1 MKYISHLIIAGI
13 CFSVTAT
20 AQTNPARD
28 TSWKGGMEIGFTA
41 AQASFSDNWKGGG
54 VNNLSILTYM
64 NARAKYTLGKHSWE
78 NKFNVMYGM
87 IKNQGEDLRKSQDLL
102 LLTSDYNFRINPKL
116 QAFGGITLQTQVAN
130 GYHFDKDS
138 AGANTR
144 TLISSF
150 MSPGTLIEALGFKYT
165 PVKFWWI
172 KLGLGATRQ
181 TFMLNQDVYTATDKE
196 VVSNVP
202 RGTKVINEAGLQVQ
216 SEFAKEFHKNIR
228 LTMRYLGF
236 GPFNNLNSGF
246 DSRFDVIA
254 TAKITKYISTN
265 FTAISIFDKD
275 QDNNWQLSQVFGVGF
290 SYKL

>member
-1 MKYISHLIIAGI
+1 MAKLPQNSSQ
-13 CFSVTAT
+13 F
-20 AQTNPARD
+20 TNYYQQFLPTVGTD
-28 TSWKGGMEIGFTA
+28 VS
-41 AQASFSDNWKGGG
+41 AQAAVGFPERVGAPNEMGFLGRLVDIVSRPLRIVSNPVMKALELPEKYEALRMEEAAGGEISFGEKIAFKDSYSD
-54 VNNLSILTYM
+54 LD
-64 NARAKYTLGKHSWE
+64 
-78 NKFNVMYGM
+78 FNF
-87 IKNQGEDLRKSQDLL
+87 K
-102 LLTSDYNFRINPKL
+102 INPKL

-130 GYHFDKDS
+130 GYNFDKDS

-181 TFMLNQDVYTATDKE
+181 TFMLNQDVYSATNKE

-216 SEFAKEFHKNIR
+216 SEFAKEIHKNIR

-275 QDNNWQLSQVFGVGF
+275 QDNNWQLSQVFGVGL

>member
-1 MKYISHLIIAGI
+1 MKYLSHTIA
-13 CFSVTAT
+13 CLLFTASAS
-20 AQTNPARD
+20 AQTTPARD

-64 NARAKYTLGKHSWE
+64 NARAKYTRGKHSWE
-78 NKFNVMYGM
+78 NKFNMMYGM

-102 LLTSDYNFRINPKL
+102 LLTSDYNYQINPKL

-130 GYHFDKDS
+130 GYNFAKDS

-165 PVKFWWI
+165 PVKYWWI

-181 TFMLNQDVYTATDKE
+181 TFMLNQDVYTATNKE

-216 SEFAKEFHKNIR
+216 SEFAKGLTKNVQ

>member
-1 MKYISHLIIAGI
+1 MKYFSNLIIG
-13 CFSVTAT
+13 CFAFSTAAS
-20 AQTNPARD
+20 AQTTPARD
-28 TSWKGGMEIGFTA
+28 TAWKGGMEIGFTA

-64 NARAKYTLGKHSWE
+64 NARAKYTRGKHSWE

-102 LLTSDYNFRINPKL
+102 LLTSDYNFQISPKL

-130 GYHFDKDS
+130 GYNFGKDS
-138 AGANTR
+138 AGATTR

-165 PVKFWWI
+165 PVKYWWI

-181 TFMLNQDVYTATDKE
+181 TFMLNQDIYTATNKE

-202 RGTKVINEAGLQVQ
+202 RGTRVINEAGLQVQ
-216 SEFAKEFHKNIR
+216 SEFAKGLSKNVH

>member
-1 MKYISHLIIAGI
+1 MKYPIICILTLIGVPL
-13 CFSVTAT
+13 SGLS
-20 AQTNPARD
+20 QTSPARD
-28 TSWKGGMEIGFTA
+28 TAWKGGMEIGFTA
-41 AQASFSDNWKGGG
+41 AQASFSNNWKGGG
-54 VNNLSILTYM
+54 VNNLSVLTYM
-64 NARAKYTLGKHSWE
+64 NARAKFTHGKHSWE

-102 LLTSDYNFRINPKL
+102 LLTSDYNFQINPKL

-130 GYHFDKDS
+130 GYNFGKDS
-138 AGANTR
+138 AGATTR

-150 MSPGTLIEALGFKYT
+150 MTPGTLIEALGFKYT

-181 TFMLNQDVYTATDKE
+181 TFMLNQDVYTATGKE

-202 RGTKVINEAGLQVQ
+202 RGIRVINEAGLQVQ
-216 SEFAKEFHKNIR
+216 SEFAKEFHKNLR

-236 GPFNNLNSGF
+236 GPFNNLSGGF

-290 SYKL
+290 TYKL

>member
-1 MKYISHLIIAGI
+1 MKHLSFLTIGWIGL
-13 CFSVTAT
+13 STAT
-20 AQTNPARD
+20 SAQIVPARD
-28 TSWKGGMEIGFTA
+28 TSWESGMEIGFTA

-54 VNNLSILTYM
+54 VDNISILSYI
-64 NARAKYTLGKHSWE
+64 NARAQYSRGRHSWE

-102 LLTSDYNFRINPKL
+102 LLISDYNFRINPKV

-130 GYHFDKDS
+130 GYDFGKDS
-138 AGANTR
+138 AGTTTR

-172 KLGLGATRQ
+172 KLGIGATRQ
-181 TFMLNQDVYTATDKE
+181 TFMLNQEVYNATAKE
-196 VVSNVP
+196 LVSNVP
-202 RGTKVINEAGLQVQ
+202 RGARVINEAGLQIQ
-216 SEFAKEFHKNIR
+216 SEFAKEIHKDVH

-236 GPFNNLNSGF
+236 GPFKNLSGGF
-246 DSRFDVIA
+246 DGRFDVIA
-254 TAKITKYISTN
+254 TAKVTKYISAN

-290 SYKL
+290 FHKL

>member
-1 MKYISHLIIAGI
+1 
-13 CFSVTAT
+13 
-20 AQTNPARD
+20 
-28 TSWKGGMEIGFTA
+28 MEIGFTA

-64 NARAKYTLGKHSWE
+64 NARAKYTRGRHSWE

-102 LLTSDYNFRINPKL
+102 LLTSDYNFKINPKL

-130 GYHFDKDS
+130 GYNFDKDS

-181 TFMLNQDVYTATDKE
+181 TFMLNQDVYSATNKE

-216 SEFAKEFHKNIR
+216 SEFAKEIHKNIR

-275 QDNNWQLSQVFGVGF
+275 QDNNWQLSQVFGVGL

>member
-1 MKYISHLIIAGI
+1 MKRPIICILTLFGVPLSG
-13 CFSVTAT
+13 FS
-20 AQTNPARD
+20 QTSPARD
-28 TSWKGGMEIGFTA
+28 TAWKGGMEIGFTA
-41 AQASFSDNWKGGG
+41 AQASFSNNWKGGG
-54 VNNLSILTYM
+54 VNNLSVLTYL
-64 NARAKYTLGKHSWE
+64 NARAKFTHGKHSWE

-102 LLTSDYNFRINPKL
+102 LLTSDYNFQINPKL

-130 GYHFDKDS
+130 GYNFGKDS
-138 AGANTR
+138 AGATTR

-150 MSPGTLIEALGFKYT
+150 MTPGTLIEALGFKYT

-181 TFMLNQDVYTATDKE
+181 TFMLNQDVYTATGKE

-202 RGTKVINEAGLQVQ
+202 RGIRVINEAGLQVQ
-216 SEFAKEFHKNIR
+216 SEFAKEFHKNLR

-236 GPFNNLNSGF
+236 GPFNNLSGGF

-290 SYKL
+290 TYKL

>member
-1 MKYISHLIIAGI
+1 
-13 CFSVTAT
+13 
-20 AQTNPARD
+20 
-28 TSWKGGMEIGFTA
+28 MEIGFTA

-64 NARAKYTLGKHSWE
+64 NARAKYTRGKHSWE

-102 LLTSDYNFRINPKL
+102 LLTSDYNFQINPKL

-130 GYHFDKDS
+130 GYNFGKDS
-138 AGANTR
+138 AGVTTR

-181 TFMLNQDVYTATDKE
+181 TFMLNQDIYTATNKE

-216 SEFAKEFHKNIR
+216 SEFAKEIHKNVR

-254 TAKITKYISTN
+254 TAKITRYISTN

-290 SYKL
+290 TYKL

>member
-1 MKYISHLIIAGI
+1 MKYISHLIIAGL
-13 CFSVTAT
+13 CFSATAT

-41 AQASFSDNWKGGG
+41 AQASFSDNWNGGG
-54 VNNLSILTYM
+54 VNNLSMLTYM
-64 NARAKYTLGKHSWE
+64 NARAKYTRGKHSWE

-102 LLTSDYNFRINPKL
+102 LLTSDYNFQINPKL

-130 GYHFDKDS
+130 GYNFDKDS

-172 KLGLGATRQ
+172 KLGIGATRQ
-181 TFMLNQDVYTATDKE
+181 TFMLNQDVYTATNKE

-216 SEFAKEFHKNIR
+216 SEFAKELHKNIR

-290 SYKL
+290 SYKM

>member
-1 MKYISHLIIAGI
+1 MKYLPALFMALTGLPLTTIAQ
-13 CFSVTAT
+13 
-20 AQTNPARD
+20 QTSARD
-28 TSWKGGMEIGFTA
+28 TAWKGGMEIGFTA
-41 AQASFSDNWKGGG
+41 AQASFSNNWKGGG
-54 VNNLSILTYM
+54 VNNLSVLTYM
-64 NARAKYTLGKHSWE
+64 NARAKFTHGKHSWE

-102 LLTSDYNFRINPKL
+102 LLTSDYNFQINPKL

-130 GYHFDKDS
+130 GYNFGKDS
-138 AGANTR
+138 AGAITR

-165 PVKFWWI
+165 PVKYWWI

-181 TFMLNQDVYTATDKE
+181 TFMLNQDVYTATGKE

-202 RGTKVINEAGLQVQ
+202 RGTRVINEAGLQVQ
-216 SEFAKEFHKNIR
+216 SEFAKEFHKNLR

-275 QDNNWQLSQVFGVGF
+275 QDNHWQLSQVFGVGF
-290 SYKL
+290 TYKL

>member
-1 MKYISHLIIAGI
+1 MKYISHLIIACL

-41 AQASFSDNWKGGG
+41 AQASFSDNWNGGG
-54 VNNLSILTYM
+54 VNNLSMLTYM
-64 NARAKYTLGKHSWE
+64 NARAKYTRGKHSWE

-102 LLTSDYNFRINPKL
+102 LLTSDYNFQINPKL

-130 GYHFDKDS
+130 GYNFDKDS

-172 KLGLGATRQ
+172 KLGIGATRQ
-181 TFMLNQDVYTATDKE
+181 TFMLNQDVYTATNKE

-216 SEFAKEFHKNIR
+216 SEFAKELHKNIR

-290 SYKL
+290 SYKM

>member
-1 MKYISHLIIAGI
+1 MKQICTLSMAIIGL
-13 CFSVTAT
+13 VQTAMS
-20 AQTNPARD
+20 QSTNPRD
-28 TSWKGGMEIGFTA
+28 TAWKGGMEIGFTA
-41 AQASFSDNWKGGG
+41 AQASFSENWKGGG

-64 NARAKYTLGKHSWE
+64 NARAKYTHGKHSWE

-102 LLTSDYNFRINPKL
+102 LLTSDYNFRINPKIE
-116 QAFGGITLQTQVAN
+116 AFAGITLQTQVAN
-130 GYHFDKDS
+130 GYNFGKDS

-150 MSPGTLIEALGFKYT
+150 MSPGTLIEAFGFKYT
-165 PVKFWWI
+165 PVKFWWV

-181 TFMLNQDVYTATDKE
+181 TFMLNQDIYTATNKE

-202 RGTKVINEAGLQVQ
+202 RGTRVINEAGLQVQ
-216 SEFAKEFHKNIR
+216 SEFAKDLHKNIQ

-236 GPFNNLNSGF
+236 GPFNNLSSGF

-254 TAKITKYISTN
+254 TARITKYITTN
-265 FTAISIFDKD
+265 FTAISILDKD
-275 QDNNWQLSQVFGVGF
+275 QDKDWQLSQVFGVGF
-290 SYKL
+290 TYKL